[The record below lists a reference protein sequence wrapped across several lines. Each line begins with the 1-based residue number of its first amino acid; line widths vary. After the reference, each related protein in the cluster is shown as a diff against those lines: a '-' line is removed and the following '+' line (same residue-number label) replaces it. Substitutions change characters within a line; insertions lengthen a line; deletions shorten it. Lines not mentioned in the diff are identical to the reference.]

1 MIIRD
6 SFPDESSRVCLHVSS
21 DEKLSELGKAL
32 SELKIEKAMTG
43 WDLEALEEAVWAT
56 QQRVGDSDD
65 ESEDEVERM
74 TPAQLA

>member
-1 MIIRD
+1 MN
-6 SFPDESSRVCLHVSS
+6 
-21 DEKLSELGKAL
+21 ELGKAL
-32 SELKIEKAMTG
+32 SELKIEKGMTG

-74 TPAQLA
+74 APAQLG